1 MSQMKYKIL
10 KREVLHQGF
19 FKMEGFDLSHDKF
32 DGGELTIR
40 RELLERGDA
49 AAAVLYDKNHDEVLL
64 IEQFRIGPAM
74 RDDNPWLIEVVAG
87 IVDAGESREEAIRRE
102 AVEESGYAPSEV
114 VYLGKYYATPGGSS
128 ECIYLYLGY
137 VDKDRPV
144 HDGGGKDD
152 EHEDIRRFWVS
163 RQEAMAM
170 VKDGRIN
177 SGAPMLAVMLAFG
190 VEGVS

>member
-1 MSQMKYKIL
+1 MRKMKYKIL
-10 KREVLHQGF
+10 KRKVLYQGF
-19 FKMEGFDLSHDKF
+19 FKMEGFELNHERF
-32 DGGELTIR
+32 DGGELHIH

-49 AAAVLYDKNHDEVLL
+49 VAALLYDPEKDEALL

-87 IVDAGESREEAIRRE
+87 MVDAGESREEAAKRE
-102 AVEESGYAPSEV
+102 ALEESGYAPDKLT
-114 VYLGKYYATPGGSS
+114 YLGKYYATPGGSS

-137 VDKDRPV
+137 VDKDKPV
-144 HDGGGKDD
+144 HDGGGMAY

-170 VKDGRIN
+170 VSDGRIN

-190 VEGVS
+190 VAAMV